1 MNFDEALKA
10 FRQGTVDG
18 QENPLALIIP
28 HKLWAAH
35 KYVTLW
41 HYAIDPLIL
50 AVSGK
55 TWVGLSREDQR
66 ILQEVGQEV
75 MGQQKKEAREGLEE
89 STIIIEKLQDLYQM
103 EVSYPSTADIDSFRA
118 R

>member
-1 MNFDEALKA
+1 
-10 FRQGTVDG
+10 
-18 QENPLALIIP
+18 
-28 HKLWAAH
+28 
-35 KYVTLW
+35 TLW

-55 TWVGLSREDQR
+55 TWVGLSHEDQR
-66 ILQEVGQEV
+66 ILQEV

-103 EVSYPSTADIDSFRA
+103 EVSYLSTADIDSFRA

>member
-1 MNFDEALKA
+1 
-10 FRQGTVDG
+10 
-18 QENPLALIIP
+18 
-28 HKLWAAH
+28 
-35 KYVTLW
+35 
-41 HYAIDPLIL
+41 
-50 AVSGK
+50 
-55 TWVGLSREDQR
+55 VGLSREDQR

-103 EVSYPSTADIDSFRA
+103 EVSYLSTADIDSFRA

>member
-1 MNFDEALKA
+1 M
-10 FRQGTVDG
+10 
-18 QENPLALIIP
+18 
-28 HKLWAAH
+28 AAEL
-35 KYVTLW
+35 V
-41 HYAIDPLIL
+41 ALIL

-103 EVSYPSTADIDSFRA
+103 EVFYPSTADIDSFRA

>member
-1 MNFDEALKA
+1 
-10 FRQGTVDG
+10 V
-18 QENPLALIIP
+18 
-28 HKLWAAH
+28 AAEL
-35 KYVTLW
+35 V
-41 HYAIDPLIL
+41 ALIL

-89 STIIIEKLQDLYQM
+89 STIVIEKLKDLYVM
-103 EVSYPSTADIDSFRA
+103 EVFYPSTADIDSFRKKTRSVYA
-118 R
+118 KWSEEIGIELVRSVEGIVAKAK

>member
-1 MNFDEALKA
+1 M
-10 FRQGTVDG
+10 
-18 QENPLALIIP
+18 
-28 HKLWAAH
+28 AAEL
-35 KYVTLW
+35 V
-41 HYAIDPLIL
+41 ALIL

-66 ILQEVGQEV
+66 ILQEV

-103 EVSYPSTADIDSFRA
+103 EVSYLSTADIDSFRA

>member
-1 MNFDEALKA
+1 M
-10 FRQGTVDG
+10 
-18 QENPLALIIP
+18 
-28 HKLWAAH
+28 AAEL
-35 KYVTLW
+35 V
-41 HYAIDPLIL
+41 ALIL

-103 EVSYPSTADIDSFRA
+103 EVFYPSTADIDSFRNKTRSVYA
-118 R
+118 KWSEEIGIE